1 MVETEPCYFP
11 GKTIETLIF
20 LYQLYCHTSHC
31 LIALATF
38 NQEHRRYSHKHQH
51 KLFHVHETLMFIRVS
66 YVFGSV
72 TSILTVS

>member
-20 LYQLYCHTSHC
+20 LYQVYCYTSHRP
-31 LIALATF
+31 IALATF
-38 NQEHRRYSHKHQH
+38 NQEHRRYSHKHN
-51 KLFHVHETLMFIRVS
+51 LFRVHETLMFIRVS